1 MVTDKQVRRLQL
13 EINKQKTKSL
23 AAAKAGMDEK
33 TARKYLKLRK
43 LPSQL
48 KEPRTYRTRQDPF
61 EEIWP
66 EARSHLDLNPGL
78 EAKTLFSH
86 YQEQYPGKYSD
97 GQLRSFQRK
106 VKIWRALEGPGK
118 EVYFPQEHHPGELSA
133 SDFTHMDSLGVTINR
148 EPFDHLVYHFVL
160 SYSNWETG
168 TICFSECFESL
179 SKGFQNAFWKL
190 GGVSRSHRTDS
201 LSAAVHKECNAE
213 EFTSR
218 YRSLLNHYKV
228 KGEKTN
234 PGKPHENGD
243 AEKSHH
249 IFKKAVDQ
257 ALMLRGNRDFESRDA
272 YAEFIEKIFSQ
283 LNSGRRERFLEE
295 CKHLRRLPAM
305 RLDDFK
311 VEKVRVRKS
320 STILVDHNIY
330 SMNSRLIGEQVN
342 IRLYAEKLDVWY
354 GDKKLD
360 SFPRLRGKGNKHIQ
374 YRHIIDWLLRK
385 PGAFMNYRYR
395 DELFPTTRFRMAYDY
410 LLELKP
416 QKASKEYLKILN
428 LAAKGSET
436 KVDDALRLLFKKDD
450 GNDGNDGNVIG
461 FDSVRI
467 IVESNQKVPTPKEV
481 TVPCIDLRFY
491 DRLLVGRK
499 EWNRNEFVSLSPYK

>member
-1 MVTDKQVRRLQL
+1 M
-13 EINKQKTKSL
+13 EANKQKTKTL

-33 TARKYLKLRK
+33 TARKYLKLCK

-48 KEPRTYRTRQDPF
+48 KKPRTYRTRQDPF
-61 EEIWP
+61 EDIWP
-66 EARSHLDLNPGL
+66 EVSSNLELNPGL
-78 EAKTLFSH
+78 EAMTLFSH
-86 YQEQYPGKYSD
+86 FQEQYPGKYKD

-106 VKIWRALEGPGK
+106 VKTWRALEGPGK

-133 SDFTHMDSLGVTINR
+133 SDFTHMGSLGVTING
-148 EPFDHLVYHFVL
+148 EPFDHLVHHFVL
-160 SYSNWETG
+160 VYSNWETG

-179 SKGFQNAFWKL
+179 SEGIQNGFWKL
-190 GGVSRSHRTDS
+190 GGVTRSHRTDS

-218 YRSLLNHYKV
+218 YRALLNHYKV

-234 PGKPHENGD
+234 PGKAHENGD

-249 IFKKAVDQ
+249 LFKKAVDQ
-257 ALMLRGNRDFESRDA
+257 ALMLRGNRNFESREA

-295 CKHLRRLPAM
+295 CNHLSSLPAM

-320 STILVDHNIY
+320 STISVGHNTY
-330 SMNSRLIGEQVN
+330 SVTSRLIGELVN
-342 IRLYAEKLDVWY
+342 VRLYAEKLEVWY

-360 SFPRLRGKGNKHIQ
+360 SFPRLRGKGNHHIQ

-385 PGAFMNYRYR
+385 PGAFKDYRYR
-395 DELFPTTRFRMAYDY
+395 DDLFPTTRFRMAYDY
-410 LLELKP
+410 LCEMKP
-416 QKASKEYLKILN
+416 QKASKEYLKILD
-428 LAAKGSET
+428 LAAKESET
-436 KVDDALRLLFKKDD
+436 KVDDALRLLFERVDL
-450 GNDGNDGNVIG
+450 IE

-467 IVESNQKVPTPKEV
+467 IVESHQNVPSPKEV

-491 DRLLVGRK
+491 DRLIADKRNW
-499 EWNRNEFVSLSPYK
+499 ERNECFVSLSPYK

>member
-1 MVTDKQVRRLQL
+1 M
-13 EINKQKTKSL
+13 ESNKQKKKSL

-33 TARKYLKLRK
+33 TARKYLKLGK
-43 LPSQL
+43 LPSQV
-48 KEPRTYRTRQDPF
+48 KNPRTYRTRDDPF
-61 EEIWP
+61 EDIWP
-66 EARSHLDLNPGL
+66 EVRAHLELNPGL
-78 EAKTLFSH
+78 EATTLFTHFQHQS
-86 YQEQYPGKYSD
+86 PGKYSD

-106 VKIWRALEGPGK
+106 VKTWRALEGPGK
-118 EVYFPQEHHPGELSA
+118 EVYFPQKHHPGELSA
-133 SDFTHMDSLGVTINR
+133 SDFTHMGSLGVTING

-160 SYSNWETG
+160 VYSNWETG

-179 SKGFQNAFWKL
+179 SEGFQNAFWKL

-218 YRSLLNHYKV
+218 YSSLLNHYKV

-234 PGKPHENGD
+234 PGKAHENGD

-249 IFKKAVDQ
+249 TFKKAVDQ
-257 ALMLRGNRDFESRDA
+257 ALMLRGNRNFESRDA

-295 CKHLRRLPAM
+295 CNHLRSLPAM
-305 RLDDFK
+305 RLNDFK

-320 STILVDHNIY
+320 STISVDHNIY
-330 SMNSRLIGEQVN
+330 SISSRIIGEWVN
-342 IRLYAEKLDVWY
+342 IRLYAEKLEVWY
-354 GDKKLD
+354 ADKKLD
-360 SFPRLRGKGNKHIQ
+360 SFPRLRGKGNHHIQ

-385 PGAFMNYRYR
+385 PGAFKNYRYR
-395 DELFPTTRFRMAYDY
+395 DDLFPTTRFRMAYDY
-410 LLELKP
+410 LSELKP

-428 LAAKGSET
+428 LAAKESET
-436 KVDDALRLLFKKDD
+436 KVDDALRLLFKRDD
-450 GNDGNDGNVIG
+450 VIG

-467 IVESNQKVPTPKEV
+467 IVESNQKVPSPKEV

-491 DRLLVGRK
+491 DRLIVERK
-499 EWNRNEFVSLSPYK
+499 KWNRNECFVSLSPYK

>member
-1 MVTDKQVRRLQL
+1 MVTDKQIRRLL
-13 EINKQKTKSL
+13 VEANKQKTKTL

-33 TARKYLKLRK
+33 TARKYLKLCK

-48 KEPRTYRTRQDPF
+48 KKPRTYRTRQDPF
-61 EEIWP
+61 EDIWP
-66 EARSHLDLNPGL
+66 EVSTHLELNPGL
-78 EAKTLFSH
+78 EAMTLFGH
-86 YQEQYPGKYSD
+86 FQRQYPGKYSD

-133 SDFTHMDSLGVTINR
+133 SDFTHMGSLGVTING

-160 SYSNWETG
+160 TYSNWETG

-179 SKGFQNAFWKL
+179 GEGFQNAFWKL
-190 GGVSRSHRTDS
+190 GGVTRSHRTDS

-218 YRSLLNHYKV
+218 YRALLNHYKV

-234 PGKPHENGD
+234 PGKAHENGD

-257 ALMLRGNRDFESRDA
+257 ALMLRGNRNFESRDA
-272 YAEFIEKIFSQ
+272 YAEFIEEIFSQ

-295 CKHLRRLPAM
+295 CNHLRSLPAM
-305 RLDDFK
+305 RIDDFK
-311 VEKVRVRKS
+311 VEKMSVRKT
-320 STILVDHNIY
+320 STISVSHNIY
-330 SMNSRLIGEQVN
+330 SVTSRLIGESVN
-342 IRLYAEKLDVWY
+342 VRLYAEELEVWY
-354 GDKKLD
+354 ADKKLD
-360 SFPRLRGKGNKHIQ
+360 SFPRLRGKGNHHIQ

-385 PGAFMNYRYR
+385 PGAFKNYRYR
-395 DELFPTTRFRMAYDY
+395 DDLFPTTRFRMAYDY
-410 LLELKP
+410 LLERKP
-416 QKASKEYLKILN
+416 QKASKEYLKILD
-428 LAAKGSET
+428 LAAKESET
-436 KVDDALRLLFKKDD
+436 KVDDALRLLFERCD
-450 GNDGNDGNVIG
+450 VIG

-467 IVESNQKVPTPKEV
+467 IVESNQKVQSPKEV

-491 DRLLVGRK
+491 DRLIVDKKNWDR
-499 EWNRNEFVSLSPYK
+499 NRCFVSLAPYK